1 MASEP
6 HEQAELI
13 IQAAS
18 TRKDRAGFLADPRKY
33 AEERNVELDAE
44 LIGLVSQE
52 LETIERSAAMLGMRN
67 KHLDERKVDISDLR
81 YVDLGKSPIRV
92 AAWPLVAY
100 YVVTTAAAVVSAV
113 STTYLA
119 TKWLKPNSGDTEIA
133 AVVG

>member
-1 MASEP
+1 
-6 HEQAELI
+6 
-13 IQAAS
+13 
-18 TRKDRAGFLADPRKY
+18 LADPRKY

-52 LETIERSAAMLGMRN
+52 LETIERSAAMLGVRN

-113 STTYLA
+113 ATTYVA
-119 TKWLKPNSGDTEIA
+119 TKWLRPN
-133 AVVG
+133 